1 MNAAVERLEKIA
13 DRVDS
18 RIVKLEET
26 IDGLSLDESKALLLA
41 SREALISAASD
52 VEAIFEAMR
61 SALDSDTPKE
71 AFTEVRTRFS
81 DAKQSLKDA
90 HRALVE
96 AIKSLKAA
104 RALRSSGGAVADD
117 ASSSGGAGGEEETVK

>member
-26 IDGLSLDESKALLLA
+26 IDGLSLDESKVLLLA
-41 SREALISAASD
+41 SREALTSAASD
-52 VEAIFEAMR
+52 MEVVFEAMR

-71 AFTEVRTRFS
+71 AFIGVRTLFS
-81 DAKQSLKDA
+81 EAKQSLKDA

-104 RALRSSGGAVADD
+104 RDLRSSGGVGAED
-117 ASSSGGAGGEEETVK
+117 SSSSESEDSE